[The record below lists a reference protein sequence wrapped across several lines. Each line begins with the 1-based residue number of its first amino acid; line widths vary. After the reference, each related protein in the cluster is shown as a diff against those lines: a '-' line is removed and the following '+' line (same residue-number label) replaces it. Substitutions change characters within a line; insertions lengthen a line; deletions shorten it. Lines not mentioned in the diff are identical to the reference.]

1 MKNKIEFL
9 QNKSLSEE
17 FDKDTE
23 QILQRYILE
32 FTKLTQNE
40 VKIKDDFKD
49 TDKVA
54 LTDVKFYLNK
64 IMSSIRSC
72 LSKHVPDKVDAI
84 FKDLKIQLDYTLR
97 DIVDPHVYSSQSS
110 IDYEKNLEKE
120 NNNDKKV

>member
-1 MKNKIEFL
+1 
-9 QNKSLSEE
+9 
-17 FDKDTE
+17 
-23 QILQRYILE
+23 
-32 FTKLTQNE
+32 
-40 VKIKDDFKD
+40 
-49 TDKVA
+49 
-54 LTDVKFYLNK
+54 
-64 IMSSIRSC
+64 MSSIRSC